1 MTDNTRAILLMNVA
15 MLAFTLND
23 ACMKA
28 VSETLP
34 LFQAIFLRG
43 VATTLALLGLAAM
56 QGQLRFVPGPGDRA
70 RIGWRTL
77 AEVVSTAT
85 FLLALTHMPIAN
97 LSAIMQALPLA
108 VTLGAALWFGERL
121 DAARLLAI
129 MVGFAGVLLI
139 IRPGTEGFDRWALLG
154 LASMAFVTLRDL
166 MTRGLSRS
174 VPSSAVAVWAALAVA
189 VMGGVVTLQQGW
201 QTVSLT
207 QATLLAGATV
217 NLIIGYL
224 TVVMVMRVGDIGVVA
239 PFRYMA
245 LLWAILIGAGVFGAW
260 PDGLTLIGSA
270 IVVASGLFT
279 LLADRLRRQRQT
291 A

>member
-201 QTVSLT
+201 QTVSLA

-279 LLADRLRRQRQT
+279 LLADRLRRQRRT

>member
-207 QATLLAGATV
+207 QAALLAGATV

-279 LLADRLRRQRQT
+279 LLADRLRRQRRT

>member
-129 MVGFAGVLLI
+129 MIGFAGVLLI

-207 QATLLAGATV
+207 QAALLAGATV

-279 LLADRLRRQRQT
+279 LLADRLRRQRRT